1 MKKYITWMVVP
12 VLMFVLI
19 VPTGAQAAT
28 VSVANQQQIAY
39 LYTLVAQ
46 LQAQLNAL
54 LAQTGGATATNNVSV
69 QTDGVSVVDN
79 DYIEMNGRVTFKQDG
94 DARVWFEYG
103 LTNALSYSTESE
115 DISNKDRND
124 SVSFSLIAPDL
135 NNNAVY
141 YYRAVAEGDD
151 GRFAEG
157 LIRSF
162 KFDGTGRSG
171 SGDSDDD
178 DTDDD
183 TPSVTTDNADDVQN
197 DSAVLTGDIDMND
210 FENGYVFFVYGEDE
224 SAVED
229 AADESEYGDIDT
241 DGDDLRK
248 VVVESNFDDDD
259 SFEETVTGLNDDTDY
274 FFRLCVQYDDE
285 DDDATLECGDV
296 EDFTTEN

>member
-1 MKKYITWMVVP
+1 MVVP

>member
-12 VLMFVLI
+12 VLLFVLV

-28 VSVANQQQIAY
+28 VSAANQQQIAY
-39 LYTLVAQ
+39 LYAMVAQ

-54 LAQTGGATATNNVSV
+54 LALNGGASATNNVSV

-79 DYIEMNGRVTFKQDG
+79 EYIEINGRVTFKEDG

-135 NNNAVY
+135 SNNTVY

-157 LIRSF
+157 VIKSF
-162 KFDGTGRSG
+162 KFDGSGRSG
-171 SGDSDDD
+171 DGDSDNNNE
-178 DTDDD
+178 D
-183 TPSVTTDNADDVQN
+183 TPSVTTDSADDIQT

-210 FENGYVFFVYGEDE
+210 FENGNVFFVYGEDE
-224 SAVED
+224 SAIED
-229 AADESEYGDIDT
+229 AADESEYRDIDT
-241 DGDDLRK
+241 DGDDIRK
-248 VVVESNFDDDD
+248 VVVDSSFDDDD
-259 SFEETVTGLNDDTDY
+259 SFEQTVTGLNDDADY

-285 DDDATLECGDV
+285 DDDATLECSDV
-296 EDFTTEN
+296 EEFTTDNN